1 MTAGLCGERVLVI
14 EDQYSIAADLRA
26 TARRGT
32 ARGRG
37 SASTI
42 MPRLQ
47 QAASPAVT
55 RLSALAPL
63 DAEAI
68 EALERSIAASVTDRP
83 RSELLTE
90 GREIPAALLL
100 VEGWAAR
107 VRILADGRRQ
117 FLSFLLPG
125 ELIGKCR
132 HARPLAVSTV
142 VAITPVRTCHAPD
155 EDRFPTLTQAYAISH
170 ALEEAYL
177 LAQITR
183 LGRLNAL
190 ERLGDVMLELSERLT
205 LSGQVH
211 NGTFDMPLTQ
221 EMLADVLGLTPVHIN
236 RMVQQ
241 ARRQDWLEWRAK
253 RVTIKDPV
261 ALSSKVGRTPVRV
274 QAA

>member
-1 MTAGLCGERVLVI
+1 MPLQVQHAVLP
-14 EDQYSIAADLRA
+14 AA
-26 TARRGT
+26 
-32 ARGRG
+32 
-37 SASTI
+37 
-42 MPRLQ
+42 
-47 QAASPAVT
+47 T

-63 DAEAI
+63 DAESI
-68 EALERSIAASVTDRP
+68 QALERSIAASVADRA

-90 GREIPAALLL
+90 GREIPAALLI

-107 VRILADGRRQ
+107 VRILSDGRRQ

-125 ELIGKCR
+125 DLIGMCHQK
-132 HARPLAVSTV
+132 RPLAVSNV
-142 VAITPVRTCHAPD
+142 VAITPVRTCRAPD
-155 EDRFPTLTQAYAISH
+155 GDLYPALAQAYAVSG

-190 ERLGDVMLELSERLT
+190 ERLADVMLELRERLE
-205 LSGQVH
+205 LSGQLR

-253 RVTIKDPV
+253 RVTIKDAAAV
-261 ALSSKVGRTPVRV
+261 ASRVGRVPVRV
-274 QAA
+274 QAP

>member
-1 MTAGLCGERVLVI
+1 MALQV
-14 EDQYSIAADLRA
+14 QQ
-26 TARRGT
+26 
-32 ARGRG
+32 
-37 SASTI
+37 AST
-42 MPRLQ
+42 
-47 QAASPAVT
+47 PAVT

-63 DAEAI
+63 DAEAVH
-68 EALERSIAASVTDRP
+68 ALERSIASSVTDRM

-90 GREIPAALLL
+90 GREIPAALLI

-107 VRILADGRRQ
+107 VRILSDGRRQ

-125 ELIGKCR
+125 DLVGMCR
-132 HARPLAVSTV
+132 HTRALAVSTV
-142 VAITPVRTCHAPD
+142 VAITPLKTCRAPD
-155 EDRFPTLTQAYAISH
+155 GDQYPTLGEAYAVSH

-190 ERLGDVMLELSERLT
+190 ERLADVMLELRERLG
-205 LSGQVH
+205 LAGQVR

-241 ARRQDWLEWRAK
+241 ARRQDWLEWRAR
-253 RVTIKDPV
+253 RVTIKDV
-261 ALSSKVGRTPVRV
+261 AALASKVGRTPVRV
-274 QAA
+274 QSA

>member
-1 MTAGLCGERVLVI
+1 
-14 EDQYSIAADLRA
+14 
-26 TARRGT
+26 
-32 ARGRG
+32 
-37 SASTI
+37 
-42 MPRLQ
+42 MPLQVQ
-47 QAASPAVT
+47 QAASPAIT
-55 RLSALAPL
+55 RLSALTQL
-63 DAEAI
+63 DAEAMQ
-68 EALERSIAASVTDRP
+68 ALERSIASSVTDRA

-90 GREIPAALLL
+90 GREIPAALLI

-107 VRILADGRRQ
+107 VRILSDGRRQ

-125 ELIGKCR
+125 DLVGMCR
-132 HARPLAVSTV
+132 QERPLAVSTV
-142 VAITPVRTCHAPD
+142 VAITPLKTCRAPD
-155 EDRFPTLTQAYAISH
+155 GSLYPALARAYAISH
-170 ALEEAYL
+170 AFEEAYL

-190 ERLGDVMLELSERLT
+190 ERLADVMLELRERLT
-205 LSGQVH
+205 LSGQVR

-253 RVTIKDPV
+253 RVTIRDES
-261 ALSSKVGRTPVRV
+261 ALASKVGRIPVRV

>member
-1 MTAGLCGERVLVI
+1 ML
-14 EDQYSIAADLRA
+14 
-26 TARRGT
+26 
-32 ARGRG
+32 
-37 SASTI
+37 
-42 MPRLQ
+42 LQ
-47 QAASPAVT
+47 VPQAATPAIT

-68 EALERSIAASVTDRP
+68 QALERSIASSVTDRA

-90 GREIPAALLL
+90 RREIPAALLI

-107 VRILADGRRQ
+107 VRILSDGRRQ

-125 ELIGKCR
+125 DLVGMCR
-132 HARPLAVSTV
+132 HARALAVSTV
-142 VAITPVRTCHAPD
+142 VAITPVKTCRAPD
-155 EDRFPTLTQAYAISH
+155 GDLHPALEQAYAVSR
-170 ALEEAYL
+170 ALDEAYL

-190 ERLGDVMLELSERLT
+190 ERLADVMLELHERLT
-205 LSGQVH
+205 LAGQIR

-253 RVTIKDPV
+253 RVTIRDAT
-261 ALSSKVGRTPVRV
+261 ALASKVGRVPVRV
-274 QAA
+274 QAS

>member
-1 MTAGLCGERVLVI
+1 MSTVPLQVHP
-14 EDQYSIAADLRA
+14 AAL
-26 TARRGT
+26 
-32 ARGRG
+32 
-37 SASTI
+37 
-42 MPRLQ
+42 
-47 QAASPAVT
+47 PAVA

-68 EALERSIAASVTDRP
+68 EALERSAASSVTDRA

-90 GREIPAALLL
+90 GREIPAPLLI

-107 VRILADGRRQ
+107 VRILSDGRRQ

-125 ELIGKCR
+125 DLIGMCR
-132 HARPLAVSTV
+132 HVRPLAVSSV
-142 VAITPVRTCHAPD
+142 VAITSLKTSRAPD
-155 EDRFPTLTQAYAISH
+155 SDRYPALAQAYAVSH

-190 ERLGDVMLELSERLT
+190 ERLADVMLELRERLD
-205 LSGQVH
+205 LAGMVR
-211 NGTFDMPLTQ
+211 NNTFDMPLTQ

-253 RVTIKDPV
+253 RVTIRDTA
-261 ALSSKVGRTPVRV
+261 ALAAKVGRSPVRV

>member
-1 MTAGLCGERVLVI
+1 MPLQAQQL
-14 EDQYSIAADLRA
+14 A
-26 TARRGT
+26 T
-32 ARGRG
+32 
-37 SASTI
+37 
-42 MPRLQ
+42 
-47 QAASPAVT
+47 PALT

-63 DAEAI
+63 DAEAMQ
-68 EALERSIAASVTDRP
+68 ALERSIAASVTDRV

-90 GREIPAALLL
+90 GREIPAALLI

-107 VRILADGRRQ
+107 VRILSDGRRQ

-125 ELIGKCR
+125 DLVGMCQQD
-132 HARPLAVSTV
+132 RPLAVSTV
-142 VAITPVRTCHAPD
+142 VAITPLKTCRAPD
-155 EDRFPTLTQAYAISH
+155 GDLYPALKKAYAVSG

-190 ERLGDVMLELSERLT
+190 ERLADVMLELRERLA
-205 LSGQVH
+205 LAGQVRG
-211 NGTFDMPLTQ
+211 GTFDMPLTQ
-221 EMLADVLGLTPVHIN
+221 EMLSDVLGLTPVHIN

-253 RVTIKDPV
+253 RVTIKDTA
-261 ALSSKVGRTPVRV
+261 ALASRVGRSPVRV